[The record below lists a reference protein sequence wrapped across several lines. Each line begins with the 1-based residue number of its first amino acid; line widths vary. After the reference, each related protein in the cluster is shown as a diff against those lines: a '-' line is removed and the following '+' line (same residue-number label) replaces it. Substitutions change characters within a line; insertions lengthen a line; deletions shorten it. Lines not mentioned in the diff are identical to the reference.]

1 MDGASFHEEVDRSRP
16 SGSSFSHNSPQDRAF
31 PAGGRRANQQG
42 NEDNEVLPA
51 ATSRVQPCCACILF
65 SRFCS
70 ATLISL
76 VFGSGRD

>member
-51 ATSRVQPCCACILF
+51 ATSVSSHSTGGTIRERQQRRRSIIKAKK
-65 SRFCS
+65 
-70 ATLISL
+70 
-76 VFGSGRD
+76 GG